1 MRLGSWI
8 SVAAMAAGT
17 LFLLLPALAGN
28 YAQTASRAP
37 AKDLPPGAGQDAFV
51 RVCSGCHVTAL
62 VTSQRKSTDDWAS
75 VVIEMRNRG
84 AVGSDQ
90 DLEDIVGYLTTNFGP
105 AATPIHVNVNTAS
118 AAEIAGALSLP
129 LAQGNA
135 IVEFRE
141 RRGKFKDIATLEQVP
156 GAEIAKIEAAKDHID
171 F

>member
-8 SVAAMAAGT
+8 SSAAMATGA

-28 YAQTASRAP
+28 YVQTPPP
-37 AKDLPPGAGQDAFV
+37 AKDLPPGAGHDAFV
-51 RVCSGCHVTAL
+51 RVCNGCHVTAL
-62 VTSQRKSTDDWAS
+62 VTSQRKSADDWAS

-90 DLEDIVGYLTTNFGP
+90 DLEDIVGYLAANFGP
-105 AATPIHVNVNTAS
+105 AAAPVRVNVNSAS

-141 RRGKFKDIATLEQVP
+141 KSGKFKDITALEQVP
-156 GAEIAKIEAAKDHID
+156 GADTAKMEAAKDRID